1 MAITASKQL
10 AVNTLYRSSDDS
22 PTSINENV
30 TILLPI
36 YTVLVSALLLCFH
49 AVLHLLNPKPTS
61 DAVEVLMPTLASDAF
76 MHISPHIKRHEGGTV
91 FAYNIARLVACFIL
105 VCLAAFSQQTSG
117 EGILFHGVNFQS
129 QVDYMLV
136 SFLYASLLAILI
148 TSCRPQWRK
157 ILTRHF
163 NLVSL
168 TLFLIYTYRNL
179 LPLAMYGRSPM
190 DISEGWALWAKILVL
205 ALIAFAIPLLI
216 PRQSLPID
224 PEGLDD
230 PTFPV
235 NPEQTASLISFFT
248 FSFLD
253 RILLLGIRHGRITS
267 DQLPPLA
274 DCDRASYLKSSA
286 FQYVKVDR
294 NRHLFWSL
302 LRFFRHKYLI
312 QAISIILR
320 VTSGFISPY
329 AVKELLRYIETQG
342 EGAIFR
348 PWFWIFWL
356 VAGPTI
362 SIISFQ
368 CYTYFSSMT
377 RIHAECIITQL
388 VFEHSLRIRVKHE
401 GPHSSRSAG
410 STPASVPVSILPAEN
425 PSVLA
430 SSPGLTPGLGTDS
443 ESTPFSLYT
452 AQPTSAVSTVV
463 GKINNLVSTD
473 LANAVDGCDFLLLF
487 LYVPLEISLSMVFLY
502 TVLGWSAFVGLAVIV
517 ITSPAPR
524 YIMKHIRNVQV
535 IKLLKTDSRIQMV
548 AEMMGVIR
556 MVKVFAWERDVK
568 RNVAEKRQEEL
579 VLVRCRQLLD
589 LINNNIKYLL
599 DSIVDDGRNICYIRL
614 SQFCF
619 MCCVLASDFRA
630 KTLVMKEELNAS
642 KVFSSMTVFEMLREQ
657 LRMAFQTAMNV
668 LVTGRVSVDRVNDF
682 LHNVCL
688 FCFSLSVAYLHERG
702 LKAELLES
710 FTGNQSLSTRPNLYP
725 KTEIGFNNAIFS
737 WSNDA
742 GPSARRFTLKIDEEL
757 LFKQGQINLIMGPTG
772 SGKTSILMAL
782 LGEMYFFPSG
792 SASWYN
798 LPRNSGVAY
807 AAQESWVQNGTIR
820 ENIMFGSAFDEA
832 RYKKVLYQC
841 CLEPD
846 LSLFEAGDQTEV
858 GERGHTLS
866 GGQKARITL
875 ARAVYSDAEILLLD
889 DILAALDVR
898 TAKLIVARCLTGDLV
913 QGRTV
918 LLVTHD
924 VSLISLAGL
933 VVSLNADGTL
943 LSYTPD
949 ASTIAEGQRPRDEN
963 QSVSEHSVPPV
974 EHLSDGKLT
983 TAEVVEKGHVGWAAL
998 KLYLAA
1004 LGGQHHFLFF
1014 FASAG
1019 GLVLSQLS
1027 DTAQTWYLGHWASQY
1042 ETRPPSEVNALHYL
1056 GICGCLSS
1064 LAVAT
1069 YCVASVAYIFGT
1081 IRASRK
1087 LHSDLIASVL
1097 SATLRWLDVTP
1108 TSRLIARCTQDI
1120 QARKSTLVGPL
1131 RIMLSSLFS
1140 GWTHPFKLIK
1150 TLQQNV
1156 IAIVVLSPSFLAPS
1170 LLVAFLG
1177 GLCGQVYMTVQLPV
1191 KRMMS
1196 NAKAPILGHFGAA
1209 MTGLVSIRAFGAQE
1223 AFSEKCLQSIDGY
1236 TRAARTFYNLNRW
1249 INVRVGLLGAV
1260 FSASLA
1266 TYLVYF
1272 HELSAANTG
1281 FSLNMAGK
1289 DKLVTGRITHC
1300 CGGSETS
1307 MSSKCKCNSPYATAN
1322 SLHIVQPSLERI
1334 QSFLEIEHEPKSTV
1348 NGVPPA
1354 YWPSSGDLR
1363 VESLCARYS
1372 PDGPN
1377 VLHSLS
1383 FHIESGERIGV
1394 VGRTGSGKS
1403 SLTLS
1408 LLRCMITEGDMFYD
1422 GVNTRDVNL
1431 DVLRSKISIIPQ
1443 IPELLSGTLRRNLDP
1458 FDQFDDAV
1466 LNGALSAAGM
1476 SSLQSNATG
1485 HEGKITLD
1493 TFISGGG
1500 ANLSIGQRQILALAR
1515 AIVRGGKLL
1524 ILDEDHATDNVIQS
1538 CLRNQLGKDM
1548 TVITVAHRLQ
1558 TVMDADK
1565 IMVLDAGRIVE
1576 FDSPYKLLKR
1586 KDGRLRALVDASGDR
1601 DALYEMA
1608 AKRG

>member
-589 LINNNIKYLL
+589 LINNNINFLIPLL
-599 DSIVDDGRNICYIRL
+599 TMVATYATYVCPSFA
-614 SQFCF
+614 S
-619 MCCVLASDFRA
+619 CVA
-630 KTLVMKEELNAS
+630 
-642 KVFSSMTVFEMLREQ
+642 SMTVFEMLREQ

-682 LHNVCL
+682 LHN
-688 FCFSLSVAYLHERG
+688 
-702 LKAELLES
+702 AELLES

-1120 QARKSTLVGPL
+1120 QALDGP
-1131 RIMLSSLFS
+1131 IPSSLL
-1140 GWTHPFKLIK
+1140 KLYSK
-1150 TLQQNV
+1150 TVMIVLKV

-1281 FSLNMAGK
+1281 FSLNMA
-1289 DKLVTGRITHC
+1289 VTFSNTLLWWVRDFN
-1300 CGGSETS
+1300 EFEVQ
-1307 MSSKCKCNSPYATAN
+1307 AN
-1322 SLHIVQPSLERI
+1322 SLERI

-1524 ILDEDHATDNVIQS
+1524 ILDEATSAIDHATDNVIQS